1 MHSMSAVRRGL
12 PELRVPED
20 VLRAYVKERVGDG
33 APTDEIV
40 EGLHLACACARGEA
54 AAVRAFD
61 ETYMPDVTRA
71 VAKLRLRPEDVAD
84 VVQSLREQLLVGK
97 NGAPPRIAEYRGT
110 GDLAGWL
117 RVTAVRAGLKR
128 IRGQKREV
136 DVDDVQLAARSMGDD
151 LELAYMKE
159 GYRRVF
165 REAFAAA
172 MGTLDAREKNLLHQH
187 FVDGLTVD
195 ELGTL
200 YGTHR
205 ATAARWVQ
213 RAREHLLDET
223 KKEFAKRAGISAR
236 ECASVLRMVRSR
248 IDVTLSKLLAV

>member
-1 MHSMSAVRRGL
+1 MSAVRRGL
-12 PELRVPED
+12 PELHVPEA
-20 VLRAYVKERVGDG
+20 VLRAYVRERVGD
-33 APTDEIV
+33 APVPDAIRDA
-40 EGLHLACACARGEA
+40 LHLACACARGEPA
-54 AAVRAFD
+54 ALRVFD
-61 ETYMPDVTRA
+61 ETYMPDVSRA
-71 VAKLRLRPEDVAD
+71 IARLRLPPEDVAD

-97 NGAPPRIAEYRGT
+97 AGGAPQIIEYGGR

-117 RVTAVRAGLKR
+117 RVAAVRAGLKKL
-128 IRGQKREV
+128 RGKKNEV
-136 DVDDVQLAARSMGDD
+136 DVDDAKLAARSMGDD
-151 LELAYMKE
+151 PELAYMKE
-159 GYRRVF
+159 SYRRVF
-165 REAFAAA
+165 REAFVAA

-223 KKEFAKRAGISAR
+223 RAEFAKRAGVSPR

-248 IDVTLSKLLAV
+248 IDVTLSRLLVV